1 MTSASRKLQR
11 KRKKQVKKDM
21 EEKLG
26 LFHKIPDNCTMCE
39 IPFDKKD
46 KKQVQSWRVV
56 VREKE
61 KRVNLYCP
69 TCWDHANELL
79 GSIMKDMEEK
89 ENARDT

>member
-1 MTSASRKLQR
+1 MASASRKLQR
-11 KRKKQVKKDM
+11 KKQKEAKKDM
-21 EEKLG
+21 EEKIG

-39 IPFDKKD
+39 NPFDKKD

-61 KRVNLYCP
+61 QRVNLYCP

-79 GSIMKDMEEK
+79 ETIISDMEGRN
-89 ENARDT
+89 NARDS